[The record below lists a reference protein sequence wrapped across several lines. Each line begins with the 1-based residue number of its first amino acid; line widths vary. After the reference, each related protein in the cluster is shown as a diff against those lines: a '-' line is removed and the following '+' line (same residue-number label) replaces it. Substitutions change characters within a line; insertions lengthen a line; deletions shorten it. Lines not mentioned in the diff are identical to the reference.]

1 MRAARFT
8 GTGDASILR
17 LVDEAPREPGPGEV
31 RIRVTSAGLN
41 RADVLYRAG
50 RYLLRSPGESR
61 TGFEGAGIVE
71 AVGEGTRA
79 RVGDRVGVLPS
90 SFDVVNEG
98 AAAETMT
105 VPEAVVLPTPNGIA
119 DRDAGAIW
127 MQYLT
132 AWGALVDI
140 AATRPG
146 DFVVV
151 PAASSSVGIAAIQLA
166 RALGAR
172 AIATTTSAAKVRALE
187 AFGPH
192 AIIDTRHESYV
203 DRVKE
208 ITGGAGA
215 RVIFDPVYGPLV
227 NDHLRAACREAV
239 VFVYGALDPTPLTL
253 ELGGMLRKQIRLQ
266 GYTIGPLLGDP
277 ARRARGVADI
287 TARLQLGE
295 FAPVV
300 DSYFPLERI
309 QDAHRRLESNLQIG
323 KVVVTPGA

>member
-1 MRAARFT
+1 
-8 GTGDASILR
+8 
-17 LVDEAPREPGPGEV
+17 
-31 RIRVTSAGLN
+31 
-41 RADVLYRAG
+41 
-50 RYLLRSPGESR
+50 
-61 TGFEGAGIVE
+61 
-71 AVGEGTRA
+71 
-79 RVGDRVGVLPS
+79 VGVLPS

-105 VPEAVVLPTPNGIA
+105 VPEAVVVPTPRGVA

-140 AATRPG
+140 AATRRG
-146 DFVVV
+146 DWVVV

-166 RALGAR
+166 KALGAR

-187 AFGPH
+187 AFGPD
-192 AIIDTRHESYV
+192 AVVDTRHEPYV
-203 DRVKE
+203 ERVRE

-227 NDHLRAACREAV
+227 NDHVRAACREAV
-239 VFVYGALDPTPLTL
+239 VFVYGALDPTPLNL

-277 ARRARGVADI
+277 ARRARAVADV
-287 TARLQLGE
+287 TARLERGE
-295 FAPVV
+295 LAPVV

-309 QDAHRRLESNLQIG
+309 QDAHLRLESNQQVG

>member
-8 GTGDASILR
+8 GSGDASILR
-17 LVDEAPREPGPGEV
+17 LVDERAREPGPGEV

-61 TGFEGAGIVE
+61 SGFEGAGVVE
-71 AVGEGTRA
+71 AVGAGTRA

-98 AAAETMT
+98 TAAESMT
-105 VPEAVVLPTPNGIA
+105 VPDAVVVPTPNRIS

-140 AATRPG
+140 AATGPG

-151 PAASSSVGIAAIQLA
+151 PAASSSVGIAAMQLG

-172 AIATTTSAAKVRALE
+172 VIATTTSAAKVRALE
-187 AFGPH
+187 AFGPY
-192 AIIDTRHESYV
+192 AIVDTRHEPYV

-227 NDHLRAACREAV
+227 NDHIRAAAREAV

-266 GYTIGPLLGDP
+266 GYTIGPLLGD
-277 ARRARGVADI
+277 ATRRGRAVADVS
-287 TARLQLGE
+287 ARLERGE
-295 FAPVV
+295 FAPAI
-300 DSYFPLERI
+300 DSYFPLDRI
-309 QDAHRRLESNLQIG
+309 QDAHRRVESNQQVG